1 MGGPHVNIMTITI
14 DLFTTVLVALIPLG
28 FTIGRF
34 FRTATIDAVRDDL
47 RRASI
52 ELEELQEAYH
62 ELATTYKNKLDSYD
76 GQAEVK
82 RECEREVI
90 RLRSAYQLQQKE
102 IIYWK
107 GFVYSEY
114 PEDHVENFE
123 NEVKAIRE
131 AHYRLADSSQV
142 DGNSTQRPLD

>member
-1 MGGPHVNIMTITI
+1 MTITI
-14 DLFTTVLVALIPLG
+14 DLLTTVLVALIPLG

-47 RRASI
+47 RRACI
-52 ELEELQEAYH
+52 ELDELQDAYH

-107 GFVYSEY
+107 GFVESEY
-114 PEDHVENFE
+114 PESSLEHFE

-131 AHYRLADSSQV
+131 AHYRLANSSQV
-142 DGNSTQRPLD
+142 DGNSLQRPLD